1 MKKKDMAI
9 VYLFMLLFIL
19 SYFPPTIVAV
29 PSSRSLNSVTDI
41 SSTQQPCPCVDQI
54 QHKGRMDVELT
65 DYPGAGANTKHEPA
79 PPPSGRF

>member
-1 MKKKDMAI
+1 MKKDMAI

-29 PSSRSLNSVTDI
+29 HSSNI
-41 SSTQQPCPCVDQI
+41 SSAQQPCPCVDQI

-65 DYPGAGANTKHEPA
+65 DYPGAGANTKHDPAPPA